1 VAQHCAVEVGQ
12 VIKLVGDHPAFADPG
27 RLKNKLS
34 LIVPRIVLLIV
45 PKTSAAVWVL
55 ILLFGTPTGIAL
67 LTTLT
72 TFVATLVLATLATL
86 IPLLAALI
94 LPLIL
99 RHHYLLLVG
108 ISHGDRA
115 AGCAGWR
122 QRHRSSTHSDFWA
135 RQCDGT
141 AGTCRRSTTD
151 GRNSSRGMCA
161 NDVIPAAP
169 GDLHRMLA

>member
-1 VAQHCAVEVGQ
+1 
-12 VIKLVGDHPAFADPG
+12 
-27 RLKNKLS
+27 LKNKLS

-55 ILLFGTPTGIAL
+55 ILLFGTPTGTTL

-72 TFVATLVLATLATL
+72 TFVATFVLATLATL

-108 ISHGDRA
+108 ISHGDP
-115 AGCAGWR
+115 
-122 QRHRSSTHSDFWA
+122 
-135 RQCDGT
+135 T
-141 AGTCRRSTTD
+141 AQVFNTF
-151 GRNSSRGMCA
+151 
-161 NDVIPAAP
+161 
-169 GDLHRMLA
+169 